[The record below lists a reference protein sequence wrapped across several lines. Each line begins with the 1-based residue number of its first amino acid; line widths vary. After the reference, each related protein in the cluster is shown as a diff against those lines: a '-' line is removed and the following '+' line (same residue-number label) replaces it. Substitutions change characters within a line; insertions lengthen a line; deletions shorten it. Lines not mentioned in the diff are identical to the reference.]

1 MCRPGARSAFL
12 GPSHTPGLAPGVDC
26 LRGRPGLGIP
36 TAMPQAPCPPGTA
49 SQPQPPPGGHRHAS
63 IRAGPDTSTPS
74 APGRPATRAR
84 AGWARPG
91 APGETGREGRRRGG
105 GHSTCPRSRVTLTSL
120 YSGPRDSGGL
130 CHQRSVPSMALLAGC
145 ALLLLAAEQMSQYWP
160 CGEGAV
166 RGLGRA
172 GPSSPTPHAPHP
184 RSPDPRPA
192 VTPSLSKPPTRPT
205 RDSASVGGGRTHPG
219 GSQHGEQG
227 ACSRC
232 EFQGSPP

>member
-49 SQPQPPPGGHRHAS
+49 SQPQPPPGRHRHAS
-63 IRAGPDTSTPS
+63 IRAGPDTSTSS

-172 GPSSPTPHAPHP
+172 GPLVSHTSHPPPPISGPSPGSHSFAQQTSDAPDSGLGICGRRPHP
-184 RSPDPRPA
+184 SWRKPA
-192 VTPSLSKPPTRPT
+192 WGT
-205 RDSASVGGGRTHPG
+205 GRLL
-219 GSQHGEQG
+219 
-227 ACSRC
+227 
-232 EFQGSPP
+232 